1 MPEDLGGLIDRAR
14 WGRAHTLIFAS
25 TAIGFFIWGIIN
37 ALAFSVYPSYNNVYY
52 IVVVAAAP
60 LLGDLLLPW
69 ISDQSLGR
77 KNMYIITMS
86 LYGIGS
92 AVIVLDLLL
101 LKPGLRQMV
110 IFLAAYALSM
120 IGVEGEVP
128 VGLALLAEI
137 MPVKWRQKSLI
148 LSPNFENIGAAA
160 GAAAIYL
167 TYFLGPHAPVV
178 DAISIV
184 GIAVGGLVAAIVI
197 RLMMPES
204 IRWLT
209 ARGLANVAEREVKK
223 VNFTEDPGVKV
234 EEVNNR
240 LGVKSRFLV
249 LTSWSIANYLTWS
262 LMAFVLADYYFKP
275 PQLYLVMFYANLGAA
290 AAGLVVPLFIEKINT
305 RSYSLLSFA
314 LASLSFI
321 PVLLYVALGLD
332 NATIFYALT
341 FTNLFFITFTW
352 FARTIYEPLLFPT
365 ERRAFMVGSVRAVA
379 MSAFTA
385 STYVTYNFSELDF
398 ALYGLIMELVG
409 LAGALW
415 WAFKGYDVRMK
426 STDSLSAIPSRPS
439 YRPLS

>member
-25 TAIGFFIWGIIN
+25 TAVGFFIWGIIN
-37 ALAFSVYPSYNNVYY
+37 ALAYSVYPSYNNIYY

-60 LLGDLLLPW
+60 LLGDLILSWL
-69 ISDQSLGR
+69 SDRSLGR
-77 KNMYIITMS
+77 KSMYIITMS
-86 LYGIGS
+86 LYGVGS
-92 AVIVLDLLL
+92 AIIALDLLM
-101 LKPGLRQMV
+101 LKPGTWQMI

-148 LSPNFENIGAAA
+148 ISPNFENIGAAV

-167 TYFLGPHAPVV
+167 AYFLGPHAPVV
-178 DAISIV
+178 DALSIV
-184 GIAVGGLVAAIVI
+184 GIAMGGLIAAIVI

-209 ARGLANVAEREVKK
+209 TKGLASAARKEAERA
-223 VNFTEDPGVKV
+223 NFTEDPDVKV
-234 EEVNNR
+234 EDVNNR
-240 LGVKSRFLV
+240 LGMKSRFLV

-275 PQLYLVMFYANLGAA
+275 PQLYLVMFYANLGASM
-290 AAGLVVPLFIEKINT
+290 AGLVVPLFIERINT
-305 RSYSLLSFA
+305 KSYSLLSFA

-321 PVLLYVALGLD
+321 PVLLYIALGLN

-341 FTNLFFITFTW
+341 FSNLFFITFTW

-365 ERRAFMVGSVRAVA
+365 DRRAFMVGSVRAVA
-379 MSAFTA
+379 MTAYTA
-385 STYVTYNFSELDF
+385 STYVTYSFSELDF
-398 ALYGLIMELVG
+398 ALYGLAMELIG

-415 WAFKGYDVRMK
+415 WTLKGYDVRMK
-426 STDSLSAIPSRPS
+426 STDSLSAMPTRPS
-439 YRPLS
+439 YRPLP